1 MGTATRAISGRCI
14 LAGIVLSGLG
24 MAHGQQPAS
33 APTTTRQAGIMDP
46 VLQMQ
51 AFSLRVPADWI
62 FEGALVPGSPCA
74 AMPGAVFRAVSP
86 DGITGIKM
94 LPELAWSWSVPPTAS
109 PEKPGGACLR
119 FDRELPAAEFVKDMA
134 GVLQVEFVREE
145 PVPAAMAAA
154 FQEKMKKQNESFA
167 AQTPAGKPVFRITRH
182 ETSIALVHYSINTI
196 PVEEW
201 LTATLW
207 CLDAPFGIGKGVQHR
222 HTCTASVLRSRA
234 RPGELEA
241 SKEQFQSVSE
251 SMLVDEQWMKKW
263 TERNASRDGVG
274 GYTGRWGDYILPS
287 REQRAQDALSSALH
301 TRQYEEFMGGTRR
314 STDLV
319 MARPQETTEARRNTG
334 DWADYVFDL
343 LKRPDPNIGSIIAV
357 PLQYAYT
364 WVDEQGQHYQT
375 NDFNDNPNG
384 RLKGAWTR
392 QRNDR

>member
-1 MGTATRAISGRCI
+1 
-14 LAGIVLSGLG
+14 

-74 AMPGAVFRAVSP
+74 AMPGAVFRALSP

-94 LPELAWSWSVPPTAS
+94 LPELDWSWSVPPTAS

-167 AQTPAGKPVFRITRH
+167 AQTPAGKPVFRITRY

-201 LTATLW
+201 LTATLR
-207 CLDAPFGIGKGVQHR
+207 CSDAPFGIGKGVQHR

-251 SMLVDEQWMKKW
+251 SMLVDQQWMKKW
-263 TERNASRDGVG
+263 MDRNASQEGLSANTD
-274 GYTGRWGDYILPS
+274 RWGDHIQPS
-287 REQRAQDALSSALH
+287 REQRAQDALASALH
-301 TRQYEEFMGGTRR
+301 TRQYEEFMSGTRR